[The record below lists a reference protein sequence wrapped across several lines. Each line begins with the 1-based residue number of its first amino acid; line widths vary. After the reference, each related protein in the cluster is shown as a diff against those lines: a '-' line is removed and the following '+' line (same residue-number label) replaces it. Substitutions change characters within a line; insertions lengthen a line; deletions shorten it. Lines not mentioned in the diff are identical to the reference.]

1 MPKFTHMKKP
11 AAPDFYSAPMRR
23 VMTIG
28 TISAES
34 RTVELAFSS
43 NAEIERWPGIAEVL
57 DHSPEACD
65 LSRLND
71 RANLLFNHDADEVL
85 GVVETARIDADGM
98 GRAVVRFGKS
108 ECAEEAW
115 QDVQD
120 GILTKVSVGYR
131 IREVKLTEEREA
143 LDVYTVTRWEPY
155 EISLVTIPADPSVGV
170 GRSQP
175 QTNQQPEMKKY
186 KSLFMDADKAVGGG
200 APAPS
205 TPEINIEAERSAAI
219 KGEQDRVRS
228 ILEAGDKYKLPE
240 IAAKV
245 VREGGSLLDFQAAA
259 LAEKDKRSAQ
269 VREAS
274 SPIGL
279 NEREASSFSF
289 VKLIRA
295 LAAEPTDKKARED
308 ARFELEA
315 CEAAAGQ
322 VAHRNVKGTMIPVD
336 VLTAGFGQRGTNTV
350 SQKAATG
357 YTGTGGNT
365 VQTSLLAASFIDV
378 LRNKTV
384 IMNLGTELAGL
395 VGNVDMPK
403 QTTFGSGYWIGE
415 DEDATKSDIDFGLV
429 SLRPRTVANYGEITR
444 RMLMQPSLSVEALLR
459 NDLAKG
465 LALTIDTAAFYGT
478 GLNNQPV
485 GIKSASGVLSKSFV
499 AVQPTFAEL
508 VDMESLVA
516 AQNTDVD
523 SMAFVANP
531 SFRGSAKTS
540 LKFPSAS
547 TNGGTIWENG
557 TVNGYRTEIT
567 NQIVSGDIF
576 FGNFADFV
584 IGLWGG
590 LEITVDPYSNSTKG
604 RLRIVCMQD
613 VDFAVRRAQSFV
625 YGKKP

>member
-1 MPKFTHMKKP
+1 MKR
-11 AAPDFYSAPMRR
+11 ATDFLSQPMRR

-28 TISAES
+28 TINAEA

-43 NAEIERWPGIAEVL
+43 DAEIERWPGMIEIL
-57 DHSPEACD
+57 DHSPGACD

-71 RANLLFNHDADEVL
+71 RANLLFNHDPDEVL

-98 GRAVVRFGKS
+98 GRALVRFGKS
-108 ECAEEAW
+108 EDAEEAW

-120 GILTKVSVGYR
+120 GILTKVSIGYR

-143 LDVYTVTRWEPY
+143 IDIYTVTRWEPY

-170 GRSQP
+170 GRSQSNNP
-175 QTNQQPEMKKY
+175 QPSDDMKKHTN
-186 KSLFMDADKAVGGG
+186 LFRQADNGGG
-200 APAPS
+200 SGGGSPAPEP
-205 TPEINIEAERSAAI
+205 TAPPKINVEAERSAAI
-219 KGEQDRVRS
+219 KSEQDRVRS

-245 VREGGSLLDFQAAA
+245 VRDGGSLLDFQNLA
-259 LAEKDKRSAQ
+259 LAEKDKRSIQ
-269 VREAS
+269 MREAS

-279 NEREASSFSF
+279 NEREAASFSF

-295 LAAEPTDKKARED
+295 LAADPTDKKARQD
-308 ARFELEA
+308 AAFELEA

-322 VAHRNVKGTMIPVD
+322 IAHRNVKGTMIPVD
-336 VLTAGFGQRGTNTV
+336 VLTSGLGQRGTNTV
-350 SQKAATG
+350 SAKSGTG

-365 VQTSLLAASFIDV
+365 VQTNLLAASFIDV
-378 LRNKTV
+378 LRNKAV
-384 IMNLGTELAGL
+384 IMNLGTELSGL

-403 QTTFGSGYWIGE
+403 QTTFGTGYWIGE
-415 DEDATKSDIDFGLV
+415 DEDAPKSDIDFGLV
-429 SLRPRTVANYGEITR
+429 GLRPRTVANYGEITR

-465 LALTIDTAAFYGT
+465 LALTIDAAAFYGT
-478 GLNNQPV
+478 GQTNAPV
-485 GIKSASGVLSKSFV
+485 GIKSTSGVPSKTF
-499 AVQPTFAEL
+499 AAAQPTFAEL
-508 VDMESLVA
+508 VDMETLVSL
-516 AQNTDVD
+516 QNADVD

-531 SFRGSAKTS
+531 SFRGMAKTS
-540 LKFPSAS
+540 LKFPTGS

-567 NQIVSGDIF
+567 NQIAAGDVF

-584 IGLWGG
+584 VGLWGG

>member
-1 MPKFTHMKKP
+1 M
-11 AAPDFYSAPMRR
+11 S
-23 VMTIG
+23 IG
-28 TISAES
+28 TINTEA

-43 NAEIERWPGIAEVL
+43 NAEIERWPGTVEIL
-57 DHSPEACD
+57 DHSPGACD
-65 LSRLND
+65 LGRLND
-71 RANLLFNHDADEVL
+71 RANLLFNHDQDEVL

-98 GRAVVRFGKS
+98 GRALVRFGKS

-120 GILTKVSVGYR
+120 GILTKCSIGYR
-131 IREVKLTEEREA
+131 IREVKLTEEREG

-170 GRSQP
+170 GRSLNPPTPIGEGTKNHTTKMQDTP
-175 QTNQQPEMKKY
+175 TP
-186 KSLFMDADKAVGGG
+186 API
-200 APAPS
+200 APAPAA
-205 TPEINIEAERSAAI
+205 PEIDIVAERSSAI
-219 KGEQDRVRS
+219 RGEQDRVRS

-245 VREGGSLLDFQAAA
+245 VRDGGSLLDFQNLA
-259 LAEKDKRSAQ
+259 LAEKDKRNAQ
-269 VREAS
+269 IREGA

-279 NEREASSFSF
+279 NEREAGSFSF

-295 LAAEPTDKKARED
+295 LAAEPTDKKARQD
-308 ARFELEA
+308 AAFELEA

-336 VLTAGFGQRGTNTV
+336 VLTSAYGQRGTNTV
-350 SQKAATG
+350 SGKSAAG
-357 YTGTGGNT
+357 YTGTGNNT
-365 VQTSLLAASFIDV
+365 VQTTLLASSFIDV
-378 LRNKTV
+378 LRNKAV

-403 QTTFGSGYWIGE
+403 QTTFGTGYWIGE
-415 DEDATKSDIDFGLV
+415 DDDATKSDIDFGLV
-429 SLRPRTVANYGEITR
+429 SLRPRTVANFGEITR

-459 NDLAKG
+459 NDLAQG
-465 LALTIDTAAFYGT
+465 LALTIDSAAFYGT
-478 GLNNQPV
+478 GLSNAPT
-485 GIKSASGVLSKSFV
+485 GIKSAAGVLSQAFV

-508 VDMESLVA
+508 VNMESLVS
-516 AQNTDVD
+516 AQNTDIA

-531 SFRGSAKTS
+531 STRGMAKTA
-540 LKFPSAS
+540 LKFPTGS

-557 TVNGYRTEIT
+557 TMNGYRTEIT
-567 NQIVSGDIF
+567 NQIVSGDVF
-576 FGNFADFV
+576 FGNFADFI

>member
-1 MPKFTHMKKP
+1 MKKP

-200 APAPS
+200 SPATS

-240 IAAKV
+240 IAAQI
-245 VREGGSLLDFQAAA
+245 VRNGGSLVDFQAAA

-269 VREAS
+269 IREAS

-279 NEREASSFSF
+279 NEREASSFSI
-289 VKLIRA
+289 VNLIRA
-295 LAAEPTDKKARED
+295 LSADPTDKKARED

-315 CEAAAGQ
+315 CAAASAQ
-322 VAHRNVKGTMIPVD
+322 VSHRSLKGTMIPVD
-336 VLTAGFGQRGTNTV
+336 VLMAPFALRGTNTV
-350 SQKAATG
+350 SIKSGTG

-365 VQTSLLAASFIDV
+365 VQTNLLAASFIDV
-378 LRNKTV
+378 LRNKAV
-384 IMNLGTELAGL
+384 IMNLCTELSGL
-395 VGNVDMPK
+395 DGNVDIPK
-403 QTTFGSGYWIGE
+403 QTTFGTGTWIGE
-415 DEDATKSDIDFGLV
+415 DEDAGKSDIDFGLV
-429 SLRPRTVANYGEITR
+429 GLRPRTVSAEGGITR
-444 RMLMQPSLSVEALLR
+444 RMLKQPSLSVEALLR
-459 NDLAKG
+459 NDLAKA
-465 LALTIDTAAFYGT
+465 LALTIDLAAFYGT
-478 GLNNQPV
+478 GSNNQPV
-485 GIKSASGVLSKSFV
+485 GIKAAPGVLSKSFV
-499 AVQPTFAEL
+499 AVQPTFQEL
-508 VDMESLVA
+508 VDMETLVS
-516 AQNTDVD
+516 AQNADVD
-523 SMAFVANP
+523 SMAFIANP
-531 SFRGSAKTS
+531 TTRGMAKTS
-540 LKFPSAS
+540 LKFPTGS

-557 TVNGYRTEIT
+557 TMNGYRTEIT
-567 NQIVSGDIF
+567 NQITSGDVF
-576 FGNFADFV
+576 FGNFADFIV
-584 IGLWGG
+584 GLWGG
-590 LEITVDPYSNSTKG
+590 LEITVDPYSNSSKG
-604 RLRIVCMQD
+604 RIKIVCMQD
-613 VDFAVRRAQSFV
+613 VDFTIRRAQSFV

>member
-1 MPKFTHMKKP
+1 
-11 AAPDFYSAPMRR
+11 
-23 VMTIG
+23 MTIG

-200 APAPS
+200 SPATS

-240 IAAKV
+240 IAAQI
-245 VREGGSLLDFQAAA
+245 VRNGGSLVDFQAAA

-269 VREAS
+269 IREAS

-279 NEREASSFSF
+279 NEREASSFSI
-289 VKLIRA
+289 VNLIRA
-295 LAAEPTDKKARED
+295 LSADPTDKKARED

-315 CEAAAGQ
+315 CAAASAQ
-322 VAHRNVKGTMIPVD
+322 VSHRSLKGTMIPVD
-336 VLTAGFGQRGTNTV
+336 VLMAPFALRGTNTV
-350 SQKAATG
+350 SIKSGTG

-365 VQTSLLAASFIDV
+365 VQTNLLAASFIDV
-378 LRNKTV
+378 LRNKAV
-384 IMNLGTELAGL
+384 IMNLCTELSGL
-395 VGNVDMPK
+395 DGNVDIPK
-403 QTTFGSGYWIGE
+403 QTTFGTGTWIGE
-415 DEDATKSDIDFGLV
+415 DEDAGKSDIDFGLV
-429 SLRPRTVANYGEITR
+429 GLRPRTVSAEGGITR
-444 RMLMQPSLSVEALLR
+444 RMLKQPSLSVEALLR
-459 NDLAKG
+459 NDLAKA
-465 LALTIDTAAFYGT
+465 LALTIDLAAFYGT
-478 GLNNQPV
+478 GSNNQPV
-485 GIKSASGVLSKSFV
+485 GIKAAPGVLSKSFV
-499 AVQPTFAEL
+499 AVQPTFQEL
-508 VDMESLVA
+508 VDMETLVS
-516 AQNTDVD
+516 AQNADVD
-523 SMAFVANP
+523 SMAFIANP
-531 SFRGSAKTS
+531 TTRGMAKTS
-540 LKFPSAS
+540 LKFPTGS

-557 TVNGYRTEIT
+557 TMNGYRTEIT
-567 NQIVSGDIF
+567 NQITSGDVF
-576 FGNFADFV
+576 FGNFADFIV
-584 IGLWGG
+584 GLWGG
-590 LEITVDPYSNSTKG
+590 LEITVDPYSNSSKG
-604 RLRIVCMQD
+604 RIKIVCMQD
-613 VDFAVRRAQSFV
+613 VDFTIRRAQSFV

>member
-1 MPKFTHMKKP
+1 MKP
-11 AAPDFYSAPMRR
+11 AAKDFFSTPMRR

-28 TISAES
+28 AIAAES
-34 RTVELAFSS
+34 RTIELAFSS
-43 NAEIERWPGIAEVL
+43 NAEIERFPGIAEVL

-71 RANLLFNHDADEVL
+71 RANLLFNHDASEVL
-85 GVVETARIDADGM
+85 GVVETASIDADGM
-98 GRAVVRFGKS
+98 GRALVRFGRS

-131 IREVKLTEEREA
+131 IHDVKLTEEREGV
-143 LDVYTVTRWEPY
+143 DVYTVSRWEPY
-155 EISLVTIPADPSVGV
+155 EISLVTIPADTSVGV
-170 GRSQP
+170 GRSLTNPPEPIGNGTITQSNMQDTPTPAP
-175 QTNQQPEMKKY
+175 Q
-186 KSLFMDADKAVGGG
+186 
-200 APAPS
+200 APAPAA
-205 TPEINIEAERSAAI
+205 PEINIVAERNAAV
-219 KGEQDRVRS
+219 KSEQDRTRS
-228 ILEAGDKYKLPE
+228 ILEAGEKYGMPAL
-240 IAAKV
+240 AAQI
-245 VREGGSLLDFQAAA
+245 VRDGGNLVDFQAAA

-269 VREAS
+269 VREGNA
-274 SPIGL
+274 PIGL
-279 NEREASSFSF
+279 NEREAGSFSF

-295 LAAEPTDKKARED
+295 LAAEPTDKKARQD
-308 ARFELEA
+308 AAFELEA

-336 VLTAGFGQRGTNTV
+336 VLTAGYGQRGTNTV
-350 SQKAATG
+350 SAKSAAG
-357 YTGTGGNT
+357 YTGTAGNT
-365 VQTSLLAASFIDV
+365 VQTNLLASSFIDV
-378 LRNKTV
+378 LRNKAV

-403 QTTFGSGYWIGE
+403 QTTFGTGYWIGE
-415 DEDATKSDIDFGLV
+415 DDDATKSDIDFGLV
-429 SLRPRTVANYGEITR
+429 SLRPRTVANFGEITR

-459 NDLAKG
+459 NDLAQG
-465 LALTIDTAAFYGT
+465 LALTIDSAAFYGT
-478 GLNNQPV
+478 GLSNAPT
-485 GIKSASGVLSKSFV
+485 GIKSAAGVLSQSFV

-508 VDMESLVA
+508 VAMESLVS
-516 AQNTDVD
+516 AQNTDVA
-523 SMAFVANP
+523 SMAFIANP
-531 SFRGSAKTS
+531 STRGMAKTA
-540 LKFPSAS
+540 LKFPTGS

-557 TVNGYRTEIT
+557 TMNGYRTEIT
-567 NQIVSGDIF
+567 NQITSGDVF
-576 FGNFADFV
+576 FGNFADFI